1 MGEVR
6 NRRMERIYPFSS
18 FASSTQ
24 RRIKLQYD
32 EIVESN
38 KAKTLTVA
46 QVFLLSLELLAFRH
60 SFVQVGQF
68 INCLVDAR
76 NELQRKYAKK
86 SQAEIIIW

>member
-1 MGEVR
+1 MYLISLVR
-6 NRRMERIYPFSS
+6 FVGAYNE
-18 FASSTQ
+18 
-24 RRIKLQYD
+24 
-32 EIVESN
+32 
-38 KAKTLTVA
+38 
-46 QVFLLSLELLAFRH
+46 H